1 MTIPATDGGAG
12 NPNPGSTPAAVTDW
26 RAGLDETIRGEKVF
40 ESIKAKDATEALPLL
55 AKGYLES
62 QKFVGGSIRVPKDDA
77 KPEEWDAY
85 YAKLGRPAKPE
96 EYGIKAPED
105 MPVGLWEDDEIAS
118 FMQHAHKNGLTKK
131 QAEALA
137 GWQAERVRLKIADG
151 RQKHEAGVTALREAW
166 GPNYDRH
173 LALAKRS
180 AKQLGGDE
188 FVNFMAESGLG
199 NHPAFVKVFSKAGAM
214 MAEHG
219 YIEGDTPAESV
230 EVIQSKIDAIM
241 KSDEYRDPRSSGH
254 AAAVAN
260 LQKLFAAKFPEK
272 K

>member
-1 MTIPATDGGAG
+1 MTIPAETGNTG
-12 NPNPGSTPAAVTDW
+12 NPNTGSEVADW

-40 ESIKAKDATEALPLL
+40 ESIKGKDWSEAGPAL

-85 YAKLGRPAKPE
+85 YTKLGRPAKPE
-96 EYGIKAPED
+96 EYGIKAPDD

-131 QAEALA
+131 QAESLA
-137 GWQAERVRLKIADG
+137 AWQAERVRLKIAAG
-151 RQKHEAGVTALREAW
+151 RQQHEAGVEALKTHW
-166 GPNYDRH
+166 GPTYDRH
-173 LALAKRS
+173 LALSRRS
-180 AKQLGGDE
+180 AKQLGGE
-188 FVNFMAESGLG
+188 ELLNLLSETGFG
-199 NHPAFVKVFSKAGAM
+199 NHPVFVKAFAKAGSM

-219 YIEGDTPAESV
+219 YIEGDTPAESG
-230 EVIQSKIDAIM
+230 EVIQSKIDALM
-241 KSDEYRDPRSSGH
+241 KSPEYRDPRDPGH
-254 AAAVAN
+254 AAAVTN

-272 K
+272 R